1 MESKKVKDSRVTIIQ
16 HMTQQDAN
24 IFGNVHGGIIMKL
37 IDNTAGIVAVRH
49 TQKNCVTASIDRL
62 DFHHPVFV
70 SDLLRVTAG
79 INFTGKTSMELGVRV
94 ESENVLTGEV
104 KHTASAYLTFVCID
118 QNGKPSDVPPVV
130 FETEDEKRRNC
141 EAQRRRDNRLS
152 EKKGEKNGDACDT

>member
-24 IFGNVHGGIIMKL
+24 IFGNVHGGVIMKL

-70 SDLLRVTAG
+70 GDLLRVTAG

-118 QNGKPSDVPPVV
+118 QNGKPADVPPVV

-141 EAQRRRDNRLS
+141 EAQRRRDNRLR
-152 EKKGEKNGDACDT
+152 EKTGEKTGEACDT